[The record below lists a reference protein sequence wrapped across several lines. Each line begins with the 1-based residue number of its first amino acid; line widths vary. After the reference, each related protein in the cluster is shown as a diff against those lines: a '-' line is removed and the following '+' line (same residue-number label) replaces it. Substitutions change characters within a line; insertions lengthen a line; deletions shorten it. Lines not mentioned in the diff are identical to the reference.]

1 MMTARPRALV
11 NPSRLTEHVAAAGC
25 AAKLGPADL
34 ALVLRQLPRV
44 DHPDVIVGTETSD
57 DAGVFRLRP
66 DLAIVNTVDFFT
78 PIVDDPYVFGQI
90 AAANALSDV
99 YAMGADPVTALN
111 IVGFP
116 KGRLDIEVLG
126 EILKGGAERAQ
137 AAGAV
142 VIGGHTIIDEELKY
156 GMAVT
161 GVVHPDRV
169 LRNTGAVD
177 GDVLVLTKPLGT
189 GIITTALKRRKASPA
204 SVRAAVASMVALNK
218 QASEIARRFPV
229 HACSDV
235 TGFGLLGHSTEMAM
249 GSGVTLRLD
258 ASAMPLLPGSRRL
271 GEAGLL
277 TGGCQR
283 NRAYLKDKVVVHRSV
298 RAGLTEVAF
307 DPQTSGG
314 LLIALPAKAAGRL
327 INKLHAQGIGAAT
340 IVGRVCPRRD
350 AWVYLD

>member
-1 MMTARPRALV
+1 M
-11 NPSRLTEHVAAAGC
+11 RL
-25 AAKLGPADL
+25 
-34 ALVLRQLPRV
+34 LPV
-44 DHPDVIVGTETSD
+44 WNHPDVIVGTETSD

-78 PIVDDPYVFGQI
+78 PIVDDPYTFGQI

-99 YAMGADPVTALN
+99 YAMGADPVIALN

-116 KGRLDIEVLG
+116 KGTLDLEVLG
-126 EILKGGAERAQ
+126 EILKGGGERAR

-142 VIGGHTIIDEELKY
+142 VIGGHSIIDPELKY

-169 LRNTGAVD
+169 IRNVGVRE

-189 GIITTALKRRKASPA
+189 GIVATALKKRKAA
-204 SVRAAVASMVALNK
+204 RANVRAAVASMVSLNGP
-218 QASEIARRFPV
+218 ASRIARRFPV

-235 TGFGLLGHSTEMAM
+235 TGFGLLGHAAEMAM
-249 GSGVTLRLD
+249 GSGVSVVLD
-258 ASAMPLLPGSRRL
+258 SAGVPLLPGARRL
-271 GEAGLL
+271 AEQGFL

-283 NRAYLKDKVVVHRSV
+283 NRAYLADKVVIARAVP
-298 RAGLTEVAF
+298 AGLREVAF

-314 LLIALPAKAAGRL
+314 LLLALPAKAAE
-327 INKLHAQGIGAAT
+327 KLTRELRTQGIDAAT
-340 IVGRVCPRRD
+340 IVGRATARRD
-350 AWVYLD
+350 AWVYLA